1 MLRERSTSPIHPDAW
16 SLWADRRQSFPN
28 LSNWQF
34 SLCHVVLYPTHVSVK
49 LSGNAG
55 RYRNTELINKQESIL
70 RVTSGL
76 FAAIGEMRSW
86 RRVWEWQELCF
97 TSGFKSGK
105 GFQVI
110 PQTIQKLKAV
120 AQPQIERVYTANVI
134 DALRN
139 VFCTKLMRFLE
150 VRFKPTGAES
160 RKDIT
165 LCRCISFPDRKFS
178 IFTKISLW
186 ISDNNWQFWDSVWN
200 I

>member
-1 MLRERSTSPIHPDAW
+1 
-16 SLWADRRQSFPN
+16 
-28 LSNWQF
+28 
-34 SLCHVVLYPTHVSVK
+34 
-49 LSGNAG
+49 
-55 RYRNTELINKQESIL
+55 
-70 RVTSGL
+70 
-76 FAAIGEMRSW
+76 
-86 RRVWEWQELCF
+86 VWEWQELCF

-139 VFCTKLMRFLE
+139 VFCTKFMRFLE
-150 VRFKPTGAES
+150 VTFKPTGAGS

-178 IFTKISLW
+178 IFTKISL
-186 ISDNNWQFWDSVWN
+186 
-200 I
+200 